1 MDPGSDRA
9 LVEAWRRGE
18 QAAGRALFDRYYEP
32 VARFF
37 FNKVGGD
44 EARDLVQKTFVACLE
59 GLAGFRGD
67 GEFRSWLF
75 GIAYRLLC
83 RHYQRAAG
91 ERARVVDF
99 EQASVIDLGTSPSRQ
114 AAAGEEIR
122 LLLTA
127 LQRLP
132 IDYQVVLELH
142 YWEDMTTDEI
152 AATLGVPPG
161 TARSR
166 LRRGRQLLEQALA
179 VVAGA
184 GDVVETTLAGLQRW
198 IAAIRAQAR
207 ARE

>member
-1 MDPGSDRA
+1 VEPGPDRA

-18 QAAGRALFDRYYEP
+18 QAAGRALFERYYEP

-37 FNKVGGD
+37 FNKVGEE

-59 GLAGFRGD
+59 GLAGFRGE

-83 RHYQRAAG
+83 RHYRGAAG
-91 ERARVVDF
+91 ERARAADF
-99 EQASVIDLGTSPSRQ
+99 EQVSVVDLGTSPSRQ

-152 AATLGVPPG
+152 AATIGLPPG

-166 LRRGRQLLEQALA
+166 LRRGRQLLEQELA
-179 VVAGA
+179 AVAGA
-184 GDVVETTLAGLQRW
+184 SDVVETTLAGMQRW
-198 IAAIRAQAR
+198 IAAIRAQTR
-207 ARE
+207 APE